1 MTLFTGSTV
10 AQIISIASLILLQRF
25 FYSPEEYA
33 PFRLFFEYVAI
44 FSSIS
49 ALRLE
54 SGLILER
61 EEDKA
66 ISLLRVCI
74 KLCFVMSLIGGLIF
88 CLFYFKEIDVFQ
100 RESILLILMPIA
112 IFGNGLIQVFQP
124 FFTRSKSFLTISS
137 SKIIH
142 SLMGCSTQIIT
153 GLIGF
158 NFLGLIIGRIAGLFS
173 ADLNYIKRFY
183 SKFKWNKRNKEIEKS
198 LIKKHKKFIYFTSPG
213 VFVGN
218 SINFIILMT
227 FTSLYGEQFTGLTA
241 AAIQYLGLVVM
252 LFASSFSQVYYNEIA
267 QIKNPE
273 KLIKSYTFWIKRLFI
288 LTLTGWIILM
298 VSPSWL
304 VTYILGEKWSGLMD
318 IIKIISPWMAIMFLA
333 SSLSYIF
340 IRLGKQKEIFFFDL
354 FHFVL
359 IIVALIFGHYYL
371 NNKIQVLYM
380 ISGVQTVF
388 YILSI
393 TLAYKFLI
401 KNMKN
406 QSANTKEINS

>member
-100 RESILLILMPIA
+100 RESILLILMPFA
-112 IFGNGLIQVFQP
+112 ILTNGLIQIFLP
-124 FFTRSKSFLTISS
+124 FFTRAKSFLTISY

-142 SLMGCSTQIIT
+142 SVISSFSQIIT
-153 GLIGF
+153 GLIGL
-158 NFLGLIIGRIAGLFS
+158 NFIGLILGRIAGLFS
-173 ADLNYIKRFY
+173 ADLNYLKTFY
-183 SKFKWNKRNKEIEKS
+183 SKFKWNQRNKEVEIC
-198 LIKKHKKFIYFTSPG
+198 LIQKHKKFIYFTSPG
-213 VFVGN
+213 IFIGN
-218 SINFIILMT
+218 SINFIILIT
-227 FTSLYGEQFTGLTA
+227 FTTLYGEKFTGLTA

-267 QIKNPE
+267 QIKNPKE
-273 KLIKSYTFWIKRLFI
+273 LYQSYTFWVKRLFI
-288 LTLTGWIILM
+288 LTSIGWFLLM
-298 VSPSWL
+298 ICPSWI
-304 VTYILGEKWSGLMD
+304 VTSVLGEKWVGLMNV
-318 IIKIISPWMAIMFLA
+318 IKIISPWMAVMFIA
-333 SSLSYIF
+333 SSMSFIF
-340 IRLGKQKEIFFFDL
+340 IRLGKQREILFFDI
-354 FHFVL
+354 FHLVL
-359 IIVALIFGHYYL
+359 ILVALIFGHYYL
-371 NNKIQVLYM
+371 NDKIQMLYA
-380 ISGVQTVF
+380 ITGAQTLF

-393 TLAYKFLI
+393 SLAYSFLI
-401 KNMKN
+401 NN
-406 QSANTKEINS
+406 QKKDDIISK